1 MACTN
6 GRAMGWREFPINR
19 KINEVACRTFSKGLL
34 AMSSLDFS
42 LIGKGGLKDHL
53 GLIFLELFASSRSEA
68 EILTALSVAK
78 SGKNSGKIK
87 LVAFFSEAWTK
98 RKNYN
103 F

>member
-1 MACTN
+1 
-6 GRAMGWREFPINR
+6 MGAPWASGNFQSIEKSTRWP
-19 KINEVACRTFSKGLL
+19 

-53 GLIFLELFASSRSEA
+53 GLIFLELFASSRSVA
-68 EILTALSVAK
+68 EILKASSVAK